1 MLPAQ
6 MIKPRQILAQFIGEN
21 FGLDIMSPILGNL
34 SNSCNRFFGPPQP
47 ARDQMRGVYRKPYP
61 S

>member
-21 FGLDIMSPILGNL
+21 FGLAPGGGGQFSLECGCGKINK
-34 SNSCNRFFGPPQP
+34 
-47 ARDQMRGVYRKPYP
+47 AY
-61 S
+61 